1 MKALLVNG
9 SPHPRGCT
17 YTALTELKNTLEAE
31 GIEVE
36 LLHVGNKDIRGC
48 IACRKCA
55 QTGKCVFDDVVNEV
69 APKLAEAD
77 AFVIGCPVYF
87 ASPAGMPVASSQY
100 WNMVYGGSA
109 EEVAEDAE
117 GLQTMRT
124 LGRNMAFMM
133 KSFQLGKEQIGLPQ
147 KEPLIFTNFHR

>member
-48 IACRKCA
+48 IACRRC
-55 QTGKCVFDDVVNEV
+55 EH
-69 APKLAEAD
+69 L
-77 AFVIGCPVYF
+77 CP
-87 ASPAGMPVASSQY
+87 
-100 WNMVYGGSA
+100 
-109 EEVAEDAE
+109 D
-117 GLQTMRT
+117 
-124 LGRNMAFMM
+124 MAVTVTAIL
-133 KSFQLGKEQIGLPQ
+133 SE
-147 KEPLIFTNFHR
+147 

>member
-31 GIEVE
+31 DIEVE

-77 AFVIGCPVYF
+77 AFVIGCRCISLPPQAEPSPSWTDCF
-87 ASPAGMPVASSQY
+87 SAPSASTRP
-100 WNMVYGGSA
+100 
-109 EEVAEDAE
+109 
-117 GLQTMRT
+117 
-124 LGRNMAFMM
+124 
-133 KSFQLGKEQIGLPQ
+133 
-147 KEPLIFTNFHR
+147 

>member
-48 IACRKCA
+48 IA
-55 QTGKCVFDDVVNEV
+55 
-69 APKLAEAD
+69 
-77 AFVIGCPVYF
+77 
-87 ASPAGMPVASSQY
+87 
-100 WNMVYGGSA
+100 
-109 EEVAEDAE
+109 
-117 GLQTMRT
+117 
-124 LGRNMAFMM
+124 
-133 KSFQLGKEQIGLPQ
+133 
-147 KEPLIFTNFHR
+147 